1 MLSFK
6 ETFIGFTLKAARD
19 VFFYL
24 RMRFSRWR
32 DSKDE
37 VDGSENV
44 VKNAYSRFCSN

>member
-6 ETFIGFTLKAARD
+6 ETFLGFTLKAERE
-19 VFFYL
+19 FFYL
-24 RMRFSRWR
+24 RMRFSHWR

-44 VKNAYSRFCSN
+44 VQNAYSRFCSN